1 MEPGREGTAYA
12 QPANEV
18 EQNLSMQGPWK
29 TQDQRGGQMMVLK
42 NIGIWWR
49 GDTHSRCTKKPND
62 RIRSA
67 NRLRILARGYKAL
80 KKDKAAAFEAAAE
93 ALEFVERRSGK

>member
-1 MEPGREGTAYA
+1 
-12 QPANEV
+12 
-18 EQNLSMQGPWK
+18 
-29 TQDQRGGQMMVLK
+29 MMVLK

-49 GDTHSRCTKKPND
+49 GETHSRCTKND

-67 NRLRILARGYKAL
+67 NRLRILAHGYKAL